1 MRKAHIS
8 RFGSFLRGN
17 RGSFTVESTFVL
29 PIVVLTIFMILML
42 CMYFYQSAM
51 LVQASAITSE
61 RAAYS
66 WNNRYKDART
76 GSFEQGQTEELYWR
90 LTEDQL
96 LSAVFSGLGGDA
108 ATETIRIPGEAG
120 GSLTAT
126 KMANAAK
133 ELPAGMDG
141 TMTSKRGLLHPI
153 TSVLHTP
160 LKLAPIQRI
169 AGDRM
174 GGSQYSTVV
183 EPTEFIR
190 NIELIRYYAGKFKAD
205 KAVPNSE
212 KGGAAVAMTPD
223 NAGAQLSKKTKK
235 K

>member
-1 MRKAHIS
+1 MSSKIRKRAFSLFRDTHA
-8 RFGSFLRGN
+8 
-17 RGSFTVESTFVL
+17 SFTVEATIVM
-29 PIVVLTIFMILML
+29 PIVFICVVLILLL
-42 CMYFYQSAM
+42 CLYLYQSAM

-66 WNNRYKDART
+66 WNNHYKEART
-76 GSFEQGQTEELYWR
+76 GSFAQDQTEELYWR

-96 LSAVFSGLGGDA
+96 LSAVFSRLGGDEA
-108 ATETIRIPGEAG
+108 AETIRIPGEAG

-160 LKLAPIQRI
+160 LKLAPIQRL

-212 KGGAAVAMTPD
+212 KGGAAVAMTPE
-223 NAGAQLSKKTKK
+223 NAGAQLSKKAKK